1 MVWSPDDE
9 FMNPWDKAT
18 PPAWPGGVFPDAI
31 EQALRETAD
40 RDQLDLGA
48 FGGAYMAAASGAAHK
63 GARLTPY
70 AGSVWQVPPILW
82 TLLIGDS
89 GQRKTA
95 LFDYVTR
102 QIKQVHRDHIKAHRA
117 AFALWKARSA
127 AQKNKPPPP
136 EEKGFLASDVSLEK
150 LQEWIANNPRG
161 LFYARD
167 ELAPWFE
174 FGRYTKRGLG
184 KRGRCGRSTWKRA
197 RWGHRLGRTYGTPD
211 HADGELRAGHPGV
224 HPGGPAGRFHRAGQG
239 RADPAVRHRADPGR

>member
-1 MVWSPDDE
+1 M
-9 FMNPWDKAT
+9 
-18 PPAWPGGVFPDAI
+18 AWRGVPG
-31 EQALRETAD
+31 RD
-40 RDQLDLGA
+40 RTGAQGDRRPGDQLDLGA

-136 EEKGFLASDVSLEK
+136 EEKGSLASDATLEK

-174 FGRYTKRGLG
+174 FGRYTKGLG
-184 KRGRCGRSTWKRA
+184 AAERAFYLEAHDGGIASVGRMGRPTTLMENCA
-197 RWGHRLGRTYGTPD
+197 LAILGFIQGGLSWEISPGWTRTG
-211 HADGELRAGHPGV
+211 
-224 HPGGPAGRFHRAGQG
+224 
-239 RADPAVRHRADPGR
+239 